1 MKLLELK
8 NELDFI
14 RSKMNEFSEAIA
26 RVEKGERYAIMA
38 QDNDRIIL
46 YNSYHKIVSEMK
58 SMLRHQYDVEDRGQL
73 Q

>member
-46 YNSYHKIVSEMK
+46 I
-58 SMLRHQYDVEDRGQL
+58 
-73 Q
+73 